1 MRKQV
6 FLTSLAITAGLFL
19 SACAS
24 TADVDALRDEIRSL
38 EREISSLEDDADDME
53 ECLDDIVDLIEGS
66 RMNEWGMF
74 SCRGFGWGR

>member
-1 MRKQV
+1 MRKS
-6 FLTSLAITAGLFL
+6 FTTISLAAVAALSL

-24 TADVDALRDEIRSL
+24 TADLDELRNEINRLESDIRSL
-38 EREISSLEDDADDME
+38 NNEIDDME
-53 ECLDDIVDLIEGS
+53 DCFDDIVDLIEGS